1 MTGDTT
7 GYTFTDADRAP
18 CAVHEAH
25 HDLSDVDGTPVPGA
39 GA

>member
-7 GYTFTDADRAP
+7 GYTFTAGDRAG

-25 HDLSDVDGTPVPGA
+25 HHLLDVDRTLVPGA